1 MQRLHSLRPSGLVPM
16 PRQTWRAHLAILGER
31 RRAGK
36 RRTQSSIAAA
46 CVACCAIIKFVYNI
60 KIAGE
65 NANAVHS
72 EEADVHSQS
81 GKPLD
86 LEPIDLEPANAGMG
100 L

>member
-1 MQRLHSLRPSGLVPM
+1 MAGSPRNLRGTA
-16 PRQTWRAHLAILGER
+16 PRWEAADSIEHCRRR
-31 RRAGK
+31 RRAG
-36 RRTQSSIAAA
+36 
-46 CVACCAIIKFVYNI
+46 VACCATSKFVYNI

-81 GKPLD
+81 RKLLD
-86 LEPIDLEPANAGMG
+86 LEPFDPEPANAGMG

>member
-1 MQRLHSLRPSGLVPM
+1 L
-16 PRQTWRAHLAILGER
+16 
-31 RRAGK
+31 
-36 RRTQSSIAAA
+36 SIAAA
-46 CVACCAIIKFVYNI
+46 GVACCATSKFVYNI

-86 LEPIDLEPANAGMG
+86 LEPFDPEPANAGMG